1 MYAFL
6 VMSSCRKYLAN
17 LFTNWETIWVR
28 AGHALTCGNWPHC
41 FSRQLRATALCRL
54 LQAAVT
60 DKPAAS
66 RDLNFQF
73 YRNPAEIIADADNQ
87 VRHQTT

>member
-1 MYAFL
+1 MPGTNHAPAGCSASFNT
-6 VMSSCRKYLAN
+6 CKYL
-17 LFTNWETIWVR
+17 LGV
-28 AGHALTCGNWPHC
+28 
-41 FSRQLRATALCRL
+41 L

-60 DKPAAS
+60 EKPAAS

-87 VRHQTT
+87 VRQQTT